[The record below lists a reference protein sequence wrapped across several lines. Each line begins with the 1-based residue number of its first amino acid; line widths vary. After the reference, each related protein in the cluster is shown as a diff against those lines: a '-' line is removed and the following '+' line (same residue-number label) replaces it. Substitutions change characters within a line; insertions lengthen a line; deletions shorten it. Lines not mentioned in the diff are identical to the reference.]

1 MSRDRMTRSNVS
13 IQQVVKSGKRQ
24 RIVKETVLP
33 RTISLSEIQPVRW
46 RILGDKAR
54 SGRAGEQD
62 LVKRHTLVKELSRIH
77 IPLEM
82 QRVGRTPIT
91 DPTQHTDRVDDG
103 PTPTATLSEREGVIE
118 VLQDRIASLEETVKQ
133 LKEHWSERTPVSK
146 SQSNNRNYTLSSEIR
161 DVASNW
167 SRVLRGRGAGLALAE
182 RTTFAQTAMV
192 RKDIPSCVI
201 WPKEDG
207 EEEDEK
213 EHVRADHQADGVLV
227 DRLLRNVGWTEGR
240 NSTNAVSF
248 ESMRVSMHADDNFT
262 DQEKKQANKLYGM
275 DITAWTENGVK
286 PRTLTSQLKVI
297 LENSEMTLDR
307 VQTRVGKKNE
317 SSWRLKPI

>member
-1 MSRDRMTRSNVS
+1 VTRLEN
-13 IQQVVKSGKRQ
+13 
-24 RIVKETVLP
+24 
-33 RTISLSEIQPVRW
+33 
-46 RILGDKAR
+46 
-54 SGRAGEQD
+54 GE
-62 LVKRHTLVKELSRIH
+62 R
-77 IPLEM
+77 
-82 QRVGRTPIT
+82 
-91 DPTQHTDRVDDG
+91 
-103 PTPTATLSEREGVIE
+103 
-118 VLQDRIASLEETVKQ
+118 
-133 LKEHWSERTPVSK
+133 SK
-146 SQSNNRNYTLSSEIR
+146 SRSSKRKKSYTLLSEIR
-161 DVASNW
+161 DVRANW

-182 RTTFAQTAMV
+182 MTTFAQTAMV
-192 RKDIPSCVI
+192 RRHIPSCVI

-248 ESMRVSMHADDNFT
+248 ESMRVSMQADDNFT

-275 DITAWTENGVK
+275 DITAWTEDGVK
-286 PRTLTSQLKVI
+286 PRILTRQLKVI